1 MGSNDQDDGDEIG
14 NLPSEA
20 FDSYEEPFEL
30 RNEWLKDAPQQDQL
44 IAMRAWFK
52 ARYCDPAFNTP
63 YNGREGGYL
72 FINGGP
78 FDPADVL
85 QGRFSGI
92 SEAANI
98 QEVVDEMYAEVGHE
112 WAPFD
117 NSLDD
122 FTYDERFDLEFS
134 ARDEPL
140 IHLRQRLEQA
150 QSLLALEGSE
160 TTKLLVQKLVF
171 GAAIGALEAFLWETV
186 DYWVEHDE
194 QTLRDIVTR
203 IPGLREQPMK
213 LGDIFERHAGLKLQ
227 VKGYLQNLVW
237 HRWDKVG
244 PLFRLGLNVTLP
256 SFKPFD
262 EALLKRHDIVHRSGH
277 DKDGNAVS
285 VTAFEVQELCEKI
298 AAFGTAIDGLLSQ
311 KGQGIE
317 GSDAADF

>member
-1 MGSNDQDDGDEIG
+1 
-14 NLPSEA
+14 
-20 FDSYEEPFEL
+20 
-30 RNEWLKDAPQQDQL
+30 
-44 IAMRAWFK
+44 
-52 ARYCDPAFNTP
+52 
-63 YNGREGGYL
+63 
-72 FINGGP
+72 
-78 FDPADVL
+78 
-85 QGRFSGI
+85 
-92 SEAANI
+92 
-98 QEVVDEMYAEVGHE
+98 MYAEVGHE